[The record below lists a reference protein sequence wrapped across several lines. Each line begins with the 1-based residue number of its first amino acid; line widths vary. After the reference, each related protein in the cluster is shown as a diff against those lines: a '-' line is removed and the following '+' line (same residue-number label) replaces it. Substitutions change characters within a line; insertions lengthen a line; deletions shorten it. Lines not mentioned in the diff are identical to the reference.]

1 MKRTIVQ
8 TAGAPAAL
16 GPYSQGVL
24 VEGGRTLYIAG
35 QVPIDPQTG
44 NLVGDGDIR
53 VQTERVLENIGA
65 ILQEAAMGFQDLV
78 KVGIFLANLDDFAD
92 VNEIYG
98 RRFSDTPPARTTVQ
112 IAGFPMGFLIEMDA
126 IAVASA
132 KLK

>member
-8 TAGAPAAL
+8 TTGAPAAL

-44 NLVGDGDIR
+44 KLVGDGDIR
-53 VQTERVLENIGA
+53 VQTERVLENIEA
-65 ILQEAAMGFQDLV
+65 ILQEAGMGFHDLV
-78 KVGIFLANLDDFAD
+78 KIGIFLTNFDDFSQ

-98 RRFSDTPPARTTVQ
+98 ERFDDTPPARTTVQ
-112 IAGFPMGFLIEMDA
+112 IVRYPMGFLIEMDA
-126 IAVASA
+126 IAVA
-132 KLK
+132 